1 MIDAAILKD
10 RATQLADRLW
20 VRIRKGSGQAPIV
33 PAGNVVGHALMIV
46 IAIMTFLACLTVGA
60 VSLVQT
66 TAATWQSQI
75 STEATIQIRP
85 VEGQDME
92 AMLAEASRIAQGF
105 AGVKSTRIID
115 RDATARLLEPWL
127 GTGLDIDELPVPRLV
142 VVTLDEAS
150 PPDFAALRSMLVGQI
165 PAASFDD
172 HRTWVDRLV
181 SMARSTVLIGTGVLS
196 LVVAATIL
204 TVIFATRGAMA
215 GNGHIIEVLHFIG
228 AEQKF
233 VARQFERHFFWT
245 ALKGAAF
252 GGALAIFIF
261 LMVGW
266 WSSRNLATPEAD
278 QATALFGNFSIGSGG
293 YTGVIFIILAVS
305 LLTMI
310 TTRMT
315 VIAHLRQVDGRT
327 GENRDT

>member
-1 MIDAAILKD
+1 MIDVAHLKEQG
-10 RATQLADRLW
+10 AKL
-20 VRIRKGSGQAPIV
+20 VERIRGRNGQAPIV

-60 VSLVQT
+60 VSLVQS

-85 VEGQDME
+85 VEGEDME
-92 AMLAEASRIAQGF
+92 ALLVKASGIAQGF
-105 AGVKSTRIID
+105 AGVKSTSIVD
-115 RDATARLLEPWL
+115 RAATARLLEPWL
-127 GTGLDIDELPVPRLV
+127 GSGLDIDELPVPRLV
-142 VVTLDEAS
+142 VVRLDEAS
-150 PPDFAALRSMLVGQI
+150 LPDFGAIRAALVKDVPG
-165 PAASFDD
+165 ASFDD
-172 HRTWVDRLV
+172 HRNWVDRLV
-181 SMARSTVLIGTGVLS
+181 SMARSTVLIGMAVLG
-196 LVVAATIL
+196 LVIAATVL

-245 ALKGAAF
+245 ALKGALC
-252 GGALAIFIF
+252 GGALAMAIF
-261 LMVGW
+261 LLIGW
-266 WSSRNLATPEAD
+266 WSSHNLATPEAD

-293 YTGVIFIILAVS
+293 YMGVFLIILAVS

-315 VIAHLRQVDGRT
+315 VIAHLRQVDRREET
-327 GENRDT
+327 

>member
-1 MIDAAILKD
+1 MIDAARLREQALVLLGK
-10 RATQLADRLW
+10 ATGL
-20 VRIRKGSGQAPIV
+20 VRRNSGQAPIV

-46 IAIMTFLACLTVGA
+46 IAIMTFLACLTIGA
-60 VSLVQT
+60 VSLVQS

-85 VEGQDME
+85 VEGQEME
-92 AMLAEASRIAQGF
+92 ALLNQASSIAQGF
-105 AGVKSTRIID
+105 SGVKSTRIVD
-115 RDATARLLEPWL
+115 REATARLLEPWL

-142 VVTLDEAS
+142 IVTLDEAT
-150 PPDFAALRSMLVGQI
+150 PPDFAAIRSALVKDVPG
-165 PAASFDD
+165 ASFDD

-181 SMARSTVLIGTGVLS
+181 SMARSTVLIGMAVLG
-196 LVVAATIL
+196 LVIAATVL

-215 GNGHIIEVLHFIG
+215 GNEHIIEVLHFIG

-245 ALKGAAF
+245 ALKGALC
-252 GGALAIFIF
+252 GGALAMIIF
-261 LMVGW
+261 LGFAW

-293 YTGVIFIILAVS
+293 YSGVVLIILAVS
-305 LLTMI
+305 VLTMI

-315 VIAHLRQVDGRT
+315 VIAHLRQVDGRA
-327 GENRDT
+327 GDSHEN

>member
-1 MIDAAILKD
+1 MIDAAALKD
-10 RATQLADRLW
+10 RAVELADRLW
-20 VRIRKGSGQAPIV
+20 ARIRKNSGQAPIV

-46 IAIMTFLACLTVGA
+46 IAIMTFLACLTVGS
-60 VSLVQT
+60 VSLVQS

-92 AMLAEASRIAQGF
+92 AMLAEASKIAQGF

-196 LVVAATIL
+196 LVVAATVL

-252 GGALAIFIF
+252 GGALAMFIF
-261 LMVGW
+261 LMIGW

-293 YTGVIFIILAVS
+293 YTGVVLIILAVS
-305 LLTMI
+305 VLTMI

-327 GENRDT
+327 GENHDT

>member
-1 MIDAAILKD
+1 MIDAARLREQALVLLGK
-10 RATQLADRLW
+10 ATGL
-20 VRIRKGSGQAPIV
+20 VRRNSGQAPIV

-46 IAIMTFLACLTVGA
+46 IAIMTFLACLTIGA
-60 VSLVQT
+60 VSLVQS

-85 VEGQDME
+85 VEGQEME
-92 AMLAEASRIAQGF
+92 ALLNQASSIAQGF
-105 AGVKSTRIID
+105 SGVKSTRIVD
-115 RDATARLLEPWL
+115 REATARLLEPWL

-142 VVTLDEAS
+142 IVTLDEAS
-150 PPDFAALRSMLVGQI
+150 PPDFAAIRSALVKDVPG
-165 PAASFDD
+165 ASFDD

-181 SMARSTVLIGTGVLS
+181 SMARSTVLIGMAVLG
-196 LVVAATIL
+196 LVIAATVL

-215 GNGHIIEVLHFIG
+215 GNEHIIEVLHFIG

-245 ALKGAAF
+245 ALKGALC
-252 GGALAIFIF
+252 GGALAMIIF
-261 LMVGW
+261 LGFAW

-293 YTGVIFIILAVS
+293 YSGVVLIILAVS
-305 LLTMI
+305 VLTMI

-315 VIAHLRQVDGRT
+315 VIAHLRQVDGRA
-327 GENRDT
+327 GDSHEN

>member
-1 MIDAAILKD
+1 MIDAARIKYLALD
-10 RATQLADRLW
+10 LFGRAMERFQAR
-20 VRIRKGSGQAPIV
+20 SGQAPIV

-46 IAIMTFLACLTVGA
+46 IAIMTFLACLTIGA
-60 VSLVQT
+60 VSLVQS

-92 AMLAEASRIAQGF
+92 ALLNQASTIAQGF

-115 RDATARLLEPWL
+115 RAATERLLEPWL

-142 VVTLDEAS
+142 IVTLDEAS
-150 PPDFAALRSMLVGQI
+150 PPDFAGIRAALVKQVPG
-165 PAASFDD
+165 ASFDD
-172 HRTWVDRLV
+172 HRNWVDRLV
-181 SMARSTVLIGTGVLS
+181 SMARSTVLIGTAVLA
-196 LVVAATIL
+196 LVIAATVL

-228 AEQKF
+228 ADQNF

-252 GGALAIFIF
+252 GGALAIIIF
-261 LMVGW
+261 LAIGW
-266 WSSRNLATPEAD
+266 WSSHNLATPEAD

-293 YTGVIFIILAVS
+293 YTGVVLIILAVS
-305 LLTMI
+305 VLTMI

-315 VIAHLRQVDGRT
+315 VIAHLRRVDGRS
-327 GENRDT
+327 GESHET

>member
-1 MIDAAILKD
+1 MIDAARIKYLVLD
-10 RATQLADRLW
+10 LFGRAMERFQAR
-20 VRIRKGSGQAPIV
+20 SGQAPIV

-46 IAIMTFLACLTVGA
+46 IAIMTFLACLTIGA
-60 VSLVQT
+60 VSLVQS

-92 AMLAEASRIAQGF
+92 ALLNQASTIAQGF

-115 RDATARLLEPWL
+115 RAATERLLEPWL

-142 VVTLDEAS
+142 IVTLDEAS
-150 PPDFAALRSMLVGQI
+150 PPDFAGIRAALVKQVPG
-165 PAASFDD
+165 ASFDD
-172 HRTWVDRLV
+172 HRNWVDRLV
-181 SMARSTVLIGTGVLS
+181 SMARSTVLIGTAVLA
-196 LVVAATIL
+196 LVIAATVL

-228 AEQKF
+228 ADQNF

-252 GGALAIFIF
+252 GGALAIIIF
-261 LMVGW
+261 LAIGW
-266 WSSRNLATPEAD
+266 WSSHNLATPEAD

-293 YTGVIFIILAVS
+293 YTGVVLIILAVS
-305 LLTMI
+305 VLTMI

-315 VIAHLRQVDGRT
+315 VIAHLRRVDGRS
-327 GENRDT
+327 GESHET

>member
-1 MIDAAILKD
+1 MERF
-10 RATQLADRLW
+10 RA
-20 VRIRKGSGQAPIV
+20 KSGQAPIV

-60 VSLVQT
+60 VSLVQS

-92 AMLAEASRIAQGF
+92 ALLNQASTIAQGF

-115 RDATARLLEPWL
+115 RAATERLLEPWL

-142 VVTLDEAS
+142 IVTLDEAS
-150 PPDFAALRSMLVGQI
+150 PPDFAAIRAALVKEVPG
-165 PAASFDD
+165 ASFDD
-172 HRTWVDRLV
+172 HRNWVDRLV
-181 SMARSTVLIGTGVLS
+181 SMARSTVLIGMAVLA
-196 LVVAATIL
+196 LVVAATVL

-228 AEQKF
+228 ADQNF

-245 ALKGAAF
+245 ALKGAAC
-252 GGALAIFIF
+252 GGALAIIIF
-261 LMVGW
+261 LCIGW

-293 YTGVIFIILAVS
+293 YTGVILIILAVS
-305 LLTMI
+305 ILTMI

-315 VIAHLRQVDGRT
+315 VIAHLRRVDGRSGDSHET
-327 GENRDT
+327 

>member
-1 MIDAAILKD
+1 MIDADRLKEQALVLID
-10 RATQLADRLW
+10 RAIGL
-20 VRIRKGSGQAPIV
+20 VRGNSSQAPIV

-46 IAIMTFLACLTVGA
+46 IAIMTFLACLTIGA
-60 VSLVQT
+60 VSLVQS

-92 AMLAEASRIAQGF
+92 ALLNQASTIAQGF
-105 AGVKSTRIID
+105 SGVISTRIID
-115 RDATARLLEPWL
+115 RAATARLLEPWL

-150 PPDFAALRSMLVGQI
+150 PPDFAAIRSALVKDVPG
-165 PAASFDD
+165 ASFDD

-181 SMARSTVLIGTGVLS
+181 SMARSTVLIGMAVLG
-196 LVVAATIL
+196 LVIAATVL

-215 GNGHIIEVLHFIG
+215 GNEHIIEVLHFIG

-245 ALKGAAF
+245 ALKGALC
-252 GGALAIFIF
+252 GGALAMIIF
-261 LMVGW
+261 LGFAW

-293 YTGVIFIILAVS
+293 YSGVVLIILAVS
-305 LLTMI
+305 VLTMI

-327 GENRDT
+327 GDSHEN

>member
-1 MIDAAILKD
+1 MIDAARLKD
-10 RATQLADRLW
+10 MALDLVGRAVEL
-20 VRIRKGSGQAPIV
+20 VGGKSGQAPIV

-46 IAIMTFLACLTVGA
+46 IAIMTFLACLTIGA
-60 VSLVQT
+60 VSLVQS

-92 AMLAEASRIAQGF
+92 ALLHQASTIAQGF
-105 AGVKSTRIID
+105 SGVKSTRIID
-115 RDATARLLEPWL
+115 RAATARLLEPWL

-150 PPDFAALRSMLVGQI
+150 PPDFSAIRSALVKDVPG
-165 PAASFDD
+165 ASFDD
-172 HRTWVDRLV
+172 HRAWVDRLV
-181 SMARSTVLIGTGVLS
+181 SMARSTVLIGMAVLG
-196 LVVAATIL
+196 LVIAATVL

-215 GNGHIIEVLHFIG
+215 GNEHIIEVLHFIG

-245 ALKGAAF
+245 AMKGALC
-252 GGALAIFIF
+252 GGALAMAIF
-261 LMVGW
+261 LGIAW

-293 YTGVIFIILAVS
+293 YTGVVLIILAVS
-305 LLTMI
+305 VLTMI

-315 VIAHLRQVDGRT
+315 VIAHLRQVDGRSGKSHET
-327 GENRDT
+327 

>member
-1 MIDAAILKD
+1 MIDAARFKEQALVLMEK
-10 RATQLADRLW
+10 AVTL
-20 VRIRKGSGQAPIV
+20 VRGNSSQAPIV

-46 IAIMTFLACLTVGA
+46 IAIMTFLACLTIGA
-60 VSLVQT
+60 VSLVQS

-92 AMLAEASRIAQGF
+92 ALLNQASTIAQGF
-105 AGVKSTRIID
+105 SGVKSTRIID
-115 RDATARLLEPWL
+115 RAATARLLEPWL

-150 PPDFAALRSMLVGQI
+150 PPDFAAIRGALVKDVPG
-165 PAASFDD
+165 ASFDD

-181 SMARSTVLIGTGVLS
+181 SMARSTVLIGMAVLG
-196 LVVAATIL
+196 LVIAATVL

-215 GNGHIIEVLHFIG
+215 GNEHIIEVLHFIG

-245 ALKGAAF
+245 ALKGALC
-252 GGALAIFIF
+252 GGALAMVIF
-261 LMVGW
+261 LGFAW

-293 YTGVIFIILAVS
+293 YSGVVLIILAVS
-305 LLTMI
+305 VLTMI

-327 GENRDT
+327 GESHEN

>member
-1 MIDAAILKD
+1 MIDAARIKYLALD
-10 RATQLADRLW
+10 LFGRAMERFRA
-20 VRIRKGSGQAPIV
+20 KSGQAPIV

-60 VSLVQT
+60 VSLVQS

-92 AMLAEASRIAQGF
+92 ALLNQASTIAQGF

-115 RDATARLLEPWL
+115 RAATERLLEPWL

-142 VVTLDEAS
+142 IVTLDEAS
-150 PPDFAALRSMLVGQI
+150 PPDFAAIRAALVKEVPG
-165 PAASFDD
+165 ASFDD
-172 HRTWVDRLV
+172 HRNWVDRLV
-181 SMARSTVLIGTGVLS
+181 SMARSTVLIGMAVLA
-196 LVVAATIL
+196 LVVAATVL

-228 AEQKF
+228 ADQNF

-245 ALKGAAF
+245 ALKGAAC
-252 GGALAIFIF
+252 GGALAIIIF
-261 LMVGW
+261 LCIGW

-293 YTGVIFIILAVS
+293 YTGVILIILAVS
-305 LLTMI
+305 ILTMI

-315 VIAHLRQVDGRT
+315 VIAHLRRVDGRSGDSHET
-327 GENRDT
+327 

>member
-1 MIDAAILKD
+1 MERF
-10 RATQLADRLW
+10 RA
-20 VRIRKGSGQAPIV
+20 KSGQAPIV

-46 IAIMTFLACLTVGA
+46 IAIMTFLACLTIGA
-60 VSLVQT
+60 VSLVQS

-92 AMLAEASRIAQGF
+92 ALLNQASTIAQGF

-115 RDATARLLEPWL
+115 RAATERLLEPWL

-142 VVTLDEAS
+142 IVTLDEAS
-150 PPDFAALRSMLVGQI
+150 PPDFAAIRAALVKDVPG
-165 PAASFDD
+165 ASFDD
-172 HRTWVDRLV
+172 HRNWVDRLV
-181 SMARSTVLIGTGVLS
+181 SMARSTVLIGMAVLA
-196 LVVAATIL
+196 LVIAATVL

-228 AEQKF
+228 ADQNF

-252 GGALAIFIF
+252 GGALAIIIF
-261 LMVGW
+261 LAIGW
-266 WSSRNLATPEAD
+266 WSSHNLATPEAD

-293 YTGVIFIILAVS
+293 YTGVVLIILAVS
-305 LLTMI
+305 VLTMI

-315 VIAHLRQVDGRT
+315 VIAHLRRVDGRS
-327 GENRDT
+327 GESHES

>member
-1 MIDAAILKD
+1 MIDAARIKYLALD
-10 RATQLADRLW
+10 LIGRAMERFQA
-20 VRIRKGSGQAPIV
+20 KSGQAPIV

-46 IAIMTFLACLTVGA
+46 IAIMTFLACLTIGA
-60 VSLVQT
+60 VSLVQS

-92 AMLAEASRIAQGF
+92 ALLNQASTIAQGF
-105 AGVKSTRIID
+105 TGVKSTRIID
-115 RDATARLLEPWL
+115 RAATERLLEPWL

-142 VVTLDEAS
+142 IVTLDEAS
-150 PPDFAALRSMLVGQI
+150 PPDFAAIRAALVKEVPG
-165 PAASFDD
+165 ASFDD
-172 HRTWVDRLV
+172 HRNWVDRLV
-181 SMARSTVLIGTGVLS
+181 SMARSTVLIGMAVLA
-196 LVVAATIL
+196 LVVAATVL

-228 AEQKF
+228 ADQNF

-245 ALKGAAF
+245 ALKGAAC
-252 GGALAIFIF
+252 GGALAIIIF
-261 LMVGW
+261 LCIGW
-266 WSSRNLATPEAD
+266 WSSHNLATPEAD

-293 YTGVIFIILAVS
+293 YTGVVLIILAVS
-305 LLTMI
+305 ILTMI

-315 VIAHLRQVDGRT
+315 VIAHLRRVDGRS
-327 GENRDT
+327 GESHET

>member
-1 MIDAAILKD
+1 MIDAARIKYLALD
-10 RATQLADRLW
+10 LFGRAMERFQAR
-20 VRIRKGSGQAPIV
+20 SGQAPIV

-46 IAIMTFLACLTVGA
+46 IAIMTFLACLTIGA
-60 VSLVQT
+60 VSLVQS

-92 AMLAEASRIAQGF
+92 ALLNQASTIAQGF
-105 AGVKSTRIID
+105 AGVKSTRIIE
-115 RDATARLLEPWL
+115 RLLEPWL

-142 VVTLDEAS
+142 IVTLDEAS
-150 PPDFAALRSMLVGQI
+150 PPDFAAIRAALVKEVPG
-165 PAASFDD
+165 ASFDD
-172 HRTWVDRLV
+172 HRNWVDRLV
-181 SMARSTVLIGTGVLS
+181 SMARSTVLIGTAVLA
-196 LVVAATIL
+196 LVIAATVL

-228 AEQKF
+228 ADQNF

-252 GGALAIFIF
+252 GGALAIIIF
-261 LMVGW
+261 LAIGW
-266 WSSRNLATPEAD
+266 WSSHNLATPEAD

-293 YTGVIFIILAVS
+293 YTGVVLIILAVS
-305 LLTMI
+305 VLTMI

-315 VIAHLRQVDGRT
+315 VIAHLRRVDGRS
-327 GENRDT
+327 GESHET

>member
-1 MIDAAILKD
+1 MIDAARLRELAADLTD
-10 RATQLADRLW
+10 RAIQL
-20 VRIRKGSGQAPIV
+20 VRGRSGQAPIV

-46 IAIMTFLACLTVGA
+46 IAIMTFLACLTIGA
-60 VSLVQT
+60 VSLVQS

-92 AMLAEASRIAQGF
+92 ALLVQAGKLAQGF
-105 AGVKSTRIID
+105 AGVKSTRVID
-115 RDATARLLEPWL
+115 RAATARLLEPWL
-127 GTGLDIDELPVPRLV
+127 GTGLNIDELPVPRLV

-150 PPDFAALRSMLVGQI
+150 PPDFALLRSELVKNI
-165 PAASFDD
+165 PGASFDD

-181 SMARSTVLIGTGVLS
+181 SMARSTVLIGMTVLG
-196 LVVAATIL
+196 LVIAATIL

-245 ALKGAAF
+245 ALKGALC
-252 GGALAIFIF
+252 GGALAILIF
-261 LMVGW
+261 LIIGW

-293 YTGVIFIILAVS
+293 YTGVVLIILAVS
-305 LLTMI
+305 VLTMI

-315 VIAHLRQVDGRT
+315 VIAHLRQVDGRA
-327 GENRDT
+327 GDSHDA

>member
-1 MIDAAILKD
+1 MIDAARLKD
-10 RATQLADRLW
+10 MALDLVGRAVEL
-20 VRIRKGSGQAPIV
+20 VGGKSGQAPIV

-46 IAIMTFLACLTVGA
+46 IAIMTFLACLTIGA
-60 VSLVQT
+60 VSLVQS

-92 AMLAEASRIAQGF
+92 ALLHQASTIAQGF
-105 AGVKSTRIID
+105 SGVKSTGIID
-115 RDATARLLEPWL
+115 RAATVRLLEPWL

-150 PPDFAALRSMLVGQI
+150 PPDFSAIRSALVKDVPG
-165 PAASFDD
+165 ASFDD
-172 HRTWVDRLV
+172 HRAWVDRLV
-181 SMARSTVLIGTGVLS
+181 SMARSTVLIGMAVLG
-196 LVVAATIL
+196 LVIAATVL

-215 GNGHIIEVLHFIG
+215 GNEHIIEVLHFIG

-245 ALKGAAF
+245 AMKGALC
-252 GGALAIFIF
+252 GGALAMAIF
-261 LMVGW
+261 LGIAW

-293 YTGVIFIILAVS
+293 YTGVVLIILAVS
-305 LLTMI
+305 VLTMI

-315 VIAHLRQVDGRT
+315 VIAHLRQVDGRSGKSHET
-327 GENRDT
+327 

>member
-1 MIDAAILKD
+1 MIDADRLKEQALVLID
-10 RATQLADRLW
+10 RAIGL
-20 VRIRKGSGQAPIV
+20 VRGNSSQAPIV

-46 IAIMTFLACLTVGA
+46 IAIMTFLACLTIGA
-60 VSLVQT
+60 VSLVQS

-92 AMLAEASRIAQGF
+92 ALLNQASTIAQGF
-105 AGVKSTRIID
+105 SGVISTRIID
-115 RDATARLLEPWL
+115 RAATARLLEPWL

-150 PPDFAALRSMLVGQI
+150 PPDFAAIRSALVKDVPG
-165 PAASFDD
+165 ASFDD

-181 SMARSTVLIGTGVLS
+181 SMARSTVLIGMAVLG
-196 LVVAATIL
+196 LVIAATVL

-215 GNGHIIEVLHFIG
+215 GNEHIIEVLHFIG

-245 ALKGAAF
+245 ALKGALC
-252 GGALAIFIF
+252 GGALAMIIF
-261 LMVGW
+261 LGFAW

-293 YTGVIFIILAVS
+293 YSGVVLIILAVS
-305 LLTMI
+305 VLTMI

-315 VIAHLRQVDGRT
+315 VIAHLRQVDGRA
-327 GENRDT
+327 GDSHEN

>member
-1 MIDAAILKD
+1 MIDAAELKN
-10 RATQLADRLW
+10 RALDLARQVLRRL
-20 VRIRKGSGQAPIV
+20 RAGNGQAPIV

-60 VSLVQT
+60 VSLVQS

-85 VEGQDME
+85 VEGQDMD
-92 AMLAEASRIAQGF
+92 AMLDQASSIAQGF
-105 AGVKSTRIID
+105 SGVKSTRIID

-127 GTGLDIDELPVPRLV
+127 GSGLDIDELPVPRLV

-150 PPDFAALRSMLVGQI
+150 PPDFAALRNALVSQI

-181 SMARSTVLIGTGVLS
+181 SMARSTVLIGTGVLA
-196 LVVAATIL
+196 LVVAATVL

-245 ALKGAAF
+245 ALKGALC
-252 GGALAIFIF
+252 GGALAMVIF
-261 LMVGW
+261 LVIAW

-293 YTGVIFIILAVS
+293 YTGVILIILAVS
-305 LLTMI
+305 VLTMI

-315 VIAHLRQVDGRT
+315 VIAHLRRVDGRS
-327 GENRDT
+327 GESHET

>member
-1 MIDAAILKD
+1 MTDAARLKD
-10 RATQLADRLW
+10 QALALMDRAMQL
-20 VRIRKGSGQAPIV
+20 VRGTGGQAPIV

-46 IAIMTFLACLTVGA
+46 IAIMTFLACLTIGA
-60 VSLVQT
+60 VSLVQS

-92 AMLAEASRIAQGF
+92 TLLTRAGTIAQTF
-105 AGVKSTRIID
+105 SGVTSTRVID
-115 RDATARLLEPWL
+115 RAATARLLEPWL

-150 PPDFAALRSMLVGQI
+150 PPDFAAIRSALVKQVPG
-165 PAASFDD
+165 ASFDD

-181 SMARSTVLIGTGVLS
+181 SMARSTVLIGTAVLG
-196 LVVAATIL
+196 LVIAATIL

-215 GNGHIIEVLHFIG
+215 GNEHIIEVLHFIG

-245 ALKGAAF
+245 ALKGALC
-252 GGALAIFIF
+252 GGAVAILIF
-261 LMVGW
+261 LMIAW

-293 YTGVIFIILAVS
+293 YTGVVLIILAVS
-305 LLTMI
+305 ILTMI

-315 VIAHLRQVDGRT
+315 VIAHLRQIDGRAGKSHET
-327 GENRDT
+327 

>member
-1 MIDAAILKD
+1 MIRAAQLKEQALVLIAKAVQIA
-10 RATQLADRLW
+10 RS
-20 VRIRKGSGQAPIV
+20 KSGQAPIV

-46 IAIMTFLACLTVGA
+46 IAIMTFLACLTIGA
-60 VSLVQT
+60 VSLVQS

-75 STEATIQIRP
+75 STEATIQVRP

-92 AMLAEASRIAQGF
+92 ALLAQASAIAQGF
-105 AGVKSTRIID
+105 SGVKSTRIID
-115 RDATARLLEPWL
+115 RAATARLLEPWL

-142 VVTLDEAS
+142 IVTLDEAS
-150 PPDFAALRSMLVGQI
+150 PPDFSAIRNALVKDVPG
-165 PAASFDD
+165 ASFDD

-181 SMARSTVLIGTGVLS
+181 SMARSTVLIGMAVLG
-196 LVVAATIL
+196 LVIAATVL

-215 GNGHIIEVLHFIG
+215 GNEHIIEVLHFIG

-245 ALKGAAF
+245 ALKGALC
-252 GGALAIFIF
+252 GGALAMVIF
-261 LMVGW
+261 LAVAW

-293 YTGVIFIILAVS
+293 YSGVVLIILAVS
-305 LLTMI
+305 VLTMI

-327 GENRDT
+327 GTGHET

>member
-1 MIDAAILKD
+1 
-10 RATQLADRLW
+10 
-20 VRIRKGSGQAPIV
+20 
-33 PAGNVVGHALMIV
+33 MIV
-46 IAIMTFLACLTVGA
+46 IAIMTFLACLTIGA
-60 VSLVQT
+60 VSLVQS

-92 AMLAEASRIAQGF
+92 ALLNQASTIAQGF

-115 RDATARLLEPWL
+115 RAATERLLEPWL

-142 VVTLDEAS
+142 IVTLDEAS
-150 PPDFAALRSMLVGQI
+150 PPDFAAIRAALVKEVPG
-165 PAASFDD
+165 ASFDD
-172 HRTWVDRLV
+172 HRNWVDRLV
-181 SMARSTVLIGTGVLS
+181 SMARSTVLIGTAVLA
-196 LVVAATIL
+196 LVIAATVL

-228 AEQKF
+228 ADQNF

-252 GGALAIFIF
+252 GGALAIIIF
-261 LMVGW
+261 LAIGW
-266 WSSRNLATPEAD
+266 WSSHNLATPEAD

-293 YTGVIFIILAVS
+293 YTGVVLIILAVS
-305 LLTMI
+305 VLTMI

-315 VIAHLRQVDGRT
+315 VIAHLRRVDGRS
-327 GENRDT
+327 GESHET

>member
-1 MIDAAILKD
+1 MIDAAKLKD
-10 RATQLADRLW
+10 QAWPLIEKFTKL
-20 VRIRKGSGQAPIV
+20 VRRKNGQAPIV

-46 IAIMTFLACLTVGA
+46 IAIMTFLACLTIGA
-60 VSLVQT
+60 VSLVQS

-92 AMLAEASRIAQGF
+92 ALLAQASSIAQGF
-105 AGVKSTRIID
+105 SGVKSTRVID
-115 RDATARLLEPWL
+115 RAATARLLEPWL

-142 VVTLDEAS
+142 IVTLDEAS
-150 PPDFAALRSMLVGQI
+150 PPDFAAIRAALVKDVPG
-165 PAASFDD
+165 ASFDD
-172 HRTWVDRLV
+172 HRNWVDRLV
-181 SMARSTVLIGTGVLS
+181 SMARSTVLIGMAVLG
-196 LVVAATIL
+196 LVIAATVL

-245 ALKGAAF
+245 ALKGALC
-252 GGALAIFIF
+252 GGALAMAIF
-261 LMVGW
+261 LMIAW
-266 WSSRNLATPEAD
+266 WSSHNLATPEAD

-293 YTGVIFIILAVS
+293 YSGVVLIILAVS
-305 LLTMI
+305 VLTMI

-327 GENRDT
+327 GDSHEG

>member
-1 MIDAAILKD
+1 
-10 RATQLADRLW
+10 
-20 VRIRKGSGQAPIV
+20 
-33 PAGNVVGHALMIV
+33 
-46 IAIMTFLACLTVGA
+46 
-60 VSLVQT
+60 
-66 TAATWQSQI
+66 QSQI

-92 AMLAEASRIAQGF
+92 ALLNQASTIAQGF

-115 RDATARLLEPWL
+115 RAATERLLEPWL

-142 VVTLDEAS
+142 IVTLDEAS
-150 PPDFAALRSMLVGQI
+150 PPDFAAIRAALVKEVPG
-165 PAASFDD
+165 ASFDD
-172 HRTWVDRLV
+172 HRNWVDRLV
-181 SMARSTVLIGTGVLS
+181 SMARSTVLIGTAVLA
-196 LVVAATIL
+196 LVIAATVL

-228 AEQKF
+228 ADQNF

-252 GGALAIFIF
+252 GGALAIIIF
-261 LMVGW
+261 LAIGW
-266 WSSRNLATPEAD
+266 WSSHNLATPEAD

-293 YTGVIFIILAVS
+293 YTGVVLIILAVS
-305 LLTMI
+305 VLTMI

-315 VIAHLRQVDGRT
+315 VIAHLRRVDGRS
-327 GENRDT
+327 GESHET

>member
-1 MIDAAILKD
+1 MIDAA
-10 RATQLADRLW
+10 RLREQALVLLGKAIGL
-20 VRIRKGSGQAPIV
+20 VRRNSGQAPIV

-46 IAIMTFLACLTVGA
+46 IAIMTFLACLTIGA
-60 VSLVQT
+60 VSLVQS

-85 VEGQDME
+85 VEGQEME
-92 AMLAEASRIAQGF
+92 ALLNQASSIAQGF
-105 AGVKSTRIID
+105 SGVKSTRIVD
-115 RDATARLLEPWL
+115 REATARLLEPWL

-142 VVTLDEAS
+142 IVTLDEAS
-150 PPDFAALRSMLVGQI
+150 PPDFAAIRSALVKDVPG
-165 PAASFDD
+165 ASFDD

-181 SMARSTVLIGTGVLS
+181 SMARSTVLIGMAVLG
-196 LVVAATIL
+196 LVIAATVL

-215 GNGHIIEVLHFIG
+215 GNEHIIEVLHFIG

-245 ALKGAAF
+245 ALKGALC
-252 GGALAIFIF
+252 GGALAMIIF
-261 LMVGW
+261 LGFAW

-293 YTGVIFIILAVS
+293 YSGVVLIILAVS
-305 LLTMI
+305 VLTMI

-315 VIAHLRQVDGRT
+315 VIAHLRQVDGRA
-327 GENRDT
+327 GDSHEN